1 MCVDMRQANK
11 AVKRER
17 HDTPTVKE
25 LIGDLNGARVFS
37 KMDFNQGHNHLEL
50 APESRYITT
59 FCTHESREIQTSQ
72 LWNIKL
78 C

>member
-50 APESRYITT
+50 EKSRYITT
-59 FCTHESREIQTSQ
+59 FSTHESREIQTSQ
-72 LWNIKL
+72 LWNIKR